1 MNEKRREKRQT
12 DTTIEFGRRLRAL
25 RTERALSQHK
35 LAELAGLDKN
45 MPSELE
51 RGYINPTLETMM
63 KLAGALGVEVADLIP
78 EGAEPPAE

>member
-25 RTERALSQHK
+25 RIQRGLSQHK
-35 LAELAGLDKN
+35 LAEHAGLDKN

-51 RGYINPTLETMM
+51 RGYINPTLETLL
-63 KLAGALGVEVADLIP
+63 KLARALDVEVSDLIGDTP
-78 EGAEPPAE
+78 TPD

>member
-12 DTTIEFGRRLRAL
+12 ETTIEFGRRLRAL
-25 RTERALSQHK
+25 RTDRGLSQHK

-51 RGYINPTLETMM
+51 RGYINPTLETLL
-63 KLAGALGVEVADLIP
+63 KLAQALDVEVNDLIADKPAP
-78 EGAEPPAE
+78 E

>member
-1 MNEKRREKRQT
+1 MNEKRREKTQT

-25 RTERALSQHK
+25 RIKRCLSQHK

-51 RGYINPTLETMM
+51 RGYINPTLETLL
-63 KLAGALGVEVADLIP
+63 KLARALEVDTNDLIQGTPSP
-78 EGAEPPAE
+78 E